1 MHREKKPAIRVK
13 LTDVSEELTQKLG
26 RELEGRESEG
36 SRSATGWNDPY
47 RASGVKH
54 GSVN

>member
-1 MHREKKPAIRVK
+1 MNREKKPVIRAK
-13 LTDVSEELTQKLG
+13 LTHVSGELAEKLG

-54 GSVN
+54 GAQN

>member
-1 MHREKKPAIRVK
+1 MDRKKKPAIRVK
-13 LTDVSEELTQKLG
+13 LTEVSEELTQELG
-26 RELEGRESEG
+26 RELEGREAEG

-54 GSVN
+54 GASG